1 MSKGKPTRKTMLEA
15 MLAFFSKFLNNY
27 AQKFHGAR
35 EQWKVP
41 LLMNIITSL
50 VKHFVKG

>member
-1 MSKGKPTRKTMLEA
+1 MFKAKLTRKTMLEA

-27 AQKFHGAR
+27 AQKFHR
-35 EQWKVP
+35 PSEQWKVP